1 MADTEKSTA
10 VWYPTGHNAEYY
22 APEYECSNCGK
33 LNHWSNYCPNCGRKM
48 EDIPKPKKPIKAMW
62 ISGAKDP
69 TGQYFEDEIM
79 CNHCMH
85 SEPYSYMFQDHGMIC
100 PKCGASMTRGPNV

>member
-1 MADTEKSTA
+1 MADTERSAA
-10 VWYPTGHNAEYY
+10 VWYPTGHDAKYY

-48 EDIPKPKKPIKAMW
+48 EDLPKPKKPIKAMW

-85 SEPYSYMFQDHGMIC
+85 SEPYSYMFQDNGMIC